1 MKGFKDVIILLLI
14 AMISGFFL
22 SVVYTA
28 TKTTIDQSKA
38 KETEEALHEVA
49 PFITGDYTEFDFDYD
64 DEKIQI
70 YAPAGTSG
78 NSGVGIKVATAEG
91 FSGNIRFLMG
101 VNADGEITGFR
112 ILESSE
118 TPGLGSKASDES
130 FWKQFIGKSLKT
142 FTFKVKKDGGDADAI
157 TASTITSRAVTH
169 ALEKGLNIF
178 KAFCQSNAPSS
189 PENSAKIFFDYNDEK
204 IPIYIGAN
212 VDSDV
217 DIEIT
222 TTAGYSGDIRFLM
235 GVNNQGEITRFQ
247 ILESN
252 ETPGLGSKASDE
264 SFWKQFI
271 GKSLETY
278 TFKVVT
284 DGGDIDV
291 ITGSTVTTQAISQGL
306 EKGLHVYQAY
316 RGAK

>member
-28 TKTTIDQSKA
+28 TKTAIDQSKA
-38 KETEEALHEVA
+38 KETEEALREVA
-49 PFITGDYTEFDFDYD
+49 PFITEGYTEVQFDYD
-64 DEKIQI
+64 DEKIPI
-70 YAPAGTSG
+70 YVPAGTSG
-78 NSGVGIKVATAEG
+78 NNGVGIKVTTAEG
-91 FSGNIRFLMG
+91 FAGNIRFLMG
-101 VNADGEITGFR
+101 VNAGGEITGFR

-130 FWKQFIGKSLKT
+130 FWKQFIGKSLET

-169 ALEKGLNIF
+169 ALEKGLLIYN
-178 KAFCQSNAPSS
+178 AFLQNEVPSTL
-189 PENSAKIFFDYNDEK
+189 ETNTKILFDYDGEQ
-204 IPIYIGAN
+204 IPIHVGAAA
-212 VDSDV
+212 DGDV
-217 DIEIT
+217 GIEIT
-222 TTAGYSGDIRFLM
+222 TSEGYSGDIRFLM
-235 GVNNQGEITRFQ
+235 GINIRGEITSFQ
-247 ILESN
+247 ILESS
-252 ETPGLGSKASDE
+252 ETPGMGSMASDE

-278 TFKVVT
+278 TFKAEV
-284 DGGDIDV
+284 DGGDVDV
-291 ITGSTVTTQAISQGL
+291 ITGSTVTTRAISRGL